1 MMLLVDLGNS
11 RVKWA
16 ELEDDRLGPQRAA
29 AYHDWSS
36 AAWRRELFGSARP
49 ARVVACSVASEAVRA
64 QVDAAAFAAT
74 GRNVEWIFSTAAAA
88 GVTNGYRNPAQL
100 GVDRWVAVIGA
111 YRTWS
116 ADCCVIDVGTA
127 MTVDVVTAAGRHRGG
142 LIVPGPTLMI
152 EALHAQTSDLAARS
166 AASADP
172 ARSAFAD
179 QTRDAIENGC
189 ELALAALAERACRAF
204 ELEVGVQP
212 RLVFTGG
219 AAARVRSWVTLP
231 SDDVPDLVLRGL
243 SIIATSSG
251 QS

>member
-1 MMLLVDLGNS
+1 MDA
-11 RVKWA
+11 A
-16 ELEDDRLGPQRAA
+16 ERAA
-29 AYHDWSS
+29 RS
-36 AAWRRELFGSARP
+36 L
-49 ARVVACSVASEAVRA
+49 VCACSVASEAVRA
-64 QVDAAAFAAT
+64 KIDAAALAAT
-74 GRNVEWIFSTAAAA
+74 GRTVEWISSTAAAA

-100 GVDRWVAVIGA
+100 GADRWVAVIGA

-116 ADCCVIDVGTA
+116 TDCCVVDVGTA
-127 MTVDVVTAAGRHRGG
+127 MTVDVVTAAGRHQGG

-189 ELALAALAERACRAF
+189 ELALAALAERACQAF
-204 ELEVGVQP
+204 ELEVGARP

-219 AAARVRSWVTLP
+219 AAARVRSRVTLP

-243 SIIATSSG
+243 SIIATSSRP
-251 QS
+251 S

>member
-1 MMLLVDLGNS
+1 MILLVDLGNS

-16 ELEDDRLGPQRAA
+16 GLDASGLGTQRAA
-29 AYHDWSS
+29 AYHDWSL
-36 AAWRRELFGSARP
+36 ADWRRELFGAARP
-49 ARVVACSVASEAVRA
+49 ERVVACSVASTMVRA
-64 QVDAAAFAAT
+64 QIDAAAVEAT
-74 GRNVEWIFSTAAAA
+74 GKPVEWIFATSSAA

-100 GVDRWVAVIGA
+100 GADRWIAIIGA

-116 ADCCVIDVGTA
+116 ADCCVVDVGTA
-127 MTVDVVTAAGRHRGG
+127 MTVDIVTAAGRHEGG

-152 EALHAQTSDLAARS
+152 EALHAQTSDLASRS
-166 AASADP
+166 ATSADP

-189 ELALAALAERACRAF
+189 ELALAALVERACRTF
-204 ELEVGVQP
+204 GLRTGTSP

-231 SDDVPDLVLRGL
+231 SEDVPDLVLRGL
-243 SIIATSSG
+243 SIIATQPTS
-251 QS
+251 